1 MVRNAVK
8 SGLTNDDLIRL
19 YEVFAPTHALLHKR
33 PHPPENLNREEAKDW
48 YENNEE
54 SKAWEREYAC
64 AGRQSSRA
72 YLRLRWQIGKRIGAH
87 LIATTSGP
95 YRTPVS
101 VSVYVFPRA
110 QFPTRAAVRKVWN
123 ISGIAHCEQN
133 REEFPAG
140 DAFIYSTGNGQDVE

>member
-1 MVRNAVK
+1 MARNAVK

-19 YEVFAPTHALLHKR
+19 SEVFAPTHALLNKR
-33 PHPPENLNREEAKDW
+33 PHPPENLSSEETNDW

-64 AGRQSSRA
+64 VGRKSSRA

-87 LIATTSGP
+87 LIAAASDP
-95 YRTPVS
+95 FKTPVS

-110 QFPTRAAVRKVWN
+110 QFPTRASVRKHWN
-123 ISGIAHCEQN
+123 TSGIEHCERH

-140 DAFIYSTGNGQDVE
+140 NAFIYC

>member
-1 MVRNAVK
+1 MVCNAVK

-19 YEVFAPTHALLHKR
+19 CEVFAPTHELLHKR
-33 PHPPENLNREEAKDW
+33 PHPPETLSGEETNAW

-54 SKAWEREYAC
+54 SQSWEREYAC
-64 AGRQSSRA
+64 AGRQSSKA

-87 LIATTSGP
+87 LIASTSGP
-95 YRTPVS
+95 FRTPVS

-123 ISGIAHCEQN
+123 TSGIAHCEQT

-140 DAFIYSTGNGQDVE
+140 NAFIYCRDAEQV